1 MPDKTKRPEA
11 DKAKHQYT
19 TLLPETIAMIQMKI
33 VDLEIQIRLKE
44 DECDFLNEVI
54 TVARADLKKNALRTY
69 EIRELNKKIEET
81 TKQLE
86 SAEVEC
92 DRLERTQLYYKQQL
106 DSGSTLPVY

>member
-33 VDLEIQIRLKE
+33 VELEVSIRLKE
-44 DECDFLNEVI
+44 NECDFLAESIEVM
-54 TVARADLKKNALRTY
+54 TK
-69 EIRELNKKIEET
+69 ELNET
-81 TKQLE
+81 NEKVQKEYYSSEISKNNDLLE
-86 SAEVEC
+86 KAEIEC